1 MDLAFKNFRRASKND
16 QQWQKCQKQGT
27 DDAFR
32 GQNGTRQAELMK
44 LQVKL
49 ERNSHKAKEKKKKE
63 TNTNDAF
70 GREYRTT

>member
-1 MDLAFKNFRRASKND
+1 
-16 QQWQKCQKQGT
+16 
-27 DDAFR
+27 
-32 GQNGTRQAELMK
+32 MK